1 MKEKLQVK
9 VITQGRTHPYSREAT
24 GNNERGCP
32 QTSYLEKSHSVA
44 NIADLSHHNKKGG
57 PCILQ

>member
-1 MKEKLQVK
+1 MQEKLKIK
-9 VITQGRTHPYSREAT
+9 VITQGRTPPLLKRSHWPQCE
-24 GNNERGCP
+24 GMP

-44 NIADLSHHNKKGG
+44 NIPDLSHHNKKGG